1 MVCVFRAAEIDRKGT
16 LTLAHARESQMALSQ
31 AWDAQRDL
39 ALTSVEQGFVPRLRY
54 VFNRVEYVNNDPEL
68 PVQR

>member
-1 MVCVFRAAEIDRKGT
+1 MRRADYPYCLYLSRSVACGQIRVFVRVPGS
-16 LTLAHARESQMALSQ
+16 LCP
-31 AWDAQRDL
+31 DL